1 MANIVDT
8 AVSAGTFKTLV
19 AAVTAAG
26 LAPTLSGPGPF
37 TGKLFSQICIRLYML
52 HELIKMNSLN
62 ELIKMNSYL
71 IFSFCSY

>member
-8 AVSAGTFKTLV
+8 AVGAGSFKTLV

-37 TGKLFSQICIRLYML
+37 TGK
-52 HELIKMNSLN
+52 
-62 ELIKMNSYL
+62 
-71 IFSFCSY
+71 